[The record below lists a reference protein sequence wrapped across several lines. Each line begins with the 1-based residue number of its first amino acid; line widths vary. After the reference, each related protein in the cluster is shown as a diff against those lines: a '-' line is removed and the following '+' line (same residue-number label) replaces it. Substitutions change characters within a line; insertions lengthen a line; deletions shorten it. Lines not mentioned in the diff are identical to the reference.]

1 MQNVTCYSF
10 TTKTTSTGDFCS
22 RFCKYCKY
30 VQLPNVC
37 VRNVHIVIAEAEDD
51 KRLSE
56 WKDDMENRGMRVN
69 MIKTKVMINEE
80 C

>member
-1 MQNVTCYSF
+1 
-10 TTKTTSTGDFCS
+10 
-22 RFCKYCKY
+22 
-30 VQLPNVC
+30 
-37 VRNVHIVIAEAEDD
+37 VIAEAEDD